1 MGDNFNIRAYPL
13 LLGILLLI
21 TVLCALSINI

>member
-1 MGDNFNIRAYPL
+1 MGDNLNIRAYPL

-21 TVLCALSINI
+21 TVFCALSINI